1 MLMSNSEKVAKV
13 AQARILAKWF
23 KIEFTLS
30 LFGKVILHWVYP
42 PQVND
47 DEEI

>member
-1 MLMSNSEKVAKV
+1 MLMSQDEKVAKV
-13 AQARILAKWF
+13 AQARYLAKWF

-42 PQVND
+42 PQSND
-47 DEEI
+47 DVEE